1 MRIQNTLLVFATEME
16 KNGVF
21 PQGIPQKY
29 DYLITGVGILSTA
42 IGLSKAF
49 QKKNYAKAIQI
60 GIAGAYKSSG
70 LQLED
75 IVEVKSD
82 CLIELL
88 PWEPNTF
95 FASGTLLQGNAIPVK
110 GATVSS
116 CSRTEEMGKA
126 RGKLAQVETME
137 GAAFFAACKE
147 YGMEAVQ
154 IRAISNYATKCE
166 KEEWK
171 IEGALMKLRDFYQK
185 YISSQSSRSDPHF
198 QLGST

>member
-21 PQGIPQKY
+21 PHGIPQIY
-29 DYLITGVGILSTA
+29 DYLITGVGILSAA
-42 IGLSKAF
+42 ISLSKAF
-49 QKKNYAKAIQI
+49 QKKNCANAIQI
-60 GIAGAYKSSG
+60 GIAGAYSSSG
-70 LQLED
+70 LQLGD

-82 CLIELL
+82 CLVEFL

-116 CSRTEEMGKA
+116 CSRTEEMDEV
-126 RGKLAQVETME
+126 RGKLAQVESME
-137 GAAFFAACKE
+137 GVAFFAACKE
-147 YGMEAVQ
+147 YGVEATQ

-171 IEGALMKLRDFYQK
+171 TEDALMKLRDFFLP
-185 YISSQSSRSDPHF
+185 I
-198 QLGST
+198 LG